1 MKLFKSKES
10 CKDKSIKN
18 RISIKNVEFCRKTSK
33 FLPERCLFIFCSFFY
48 LNEKELNQHIC
59 LIKYVENEISNS
71 TSHTH
76 TQKKLQ
82 KKISNFKNFSKTP
95 EFSLVTLVTNYHK
108 LSLFPL
114 VVRP

>member
-33 FLPERCLFIFCSFFY
+33 FLPKRCLFIFSSFFY

-71 TSHTH
+71 TSHT
-76 TQKKLQ
+76 QKTSKT
-82 KKISNFKNFSKTP
+82 KTFNFKNFSKTP

-108 LSLFPL
+108 LSLFLL